1 MNQSKTGLNDSF
13 YKWIDQVRRSKRKL
27 TELQEKLQFYNMKFI
42 GYNGVSYEFSGSKT
56 GGSKGDENLLY
67 WMGKIDTVNKE
78 LQILD
83 EVIRKYDDFLET
95 LNVIE
100 QKVLTQLVSLS
111 SLKAISLQLDVKT
124 ESLIQIRTRIA
135 NKWYRL

>member
-1 MNQSKTGLNDSF
+1 
-13 YKWIDQVRRSKRKL
+13 
-27 TELQEKLQFYNMKFI
+27 MKFI

>member
-1 MNQSKTGLNDSF
+1 
-13 YKWIDQVRRSKRKL
+13 
-27 TELQEKLQFYNMKFI
+27 
-42 GYNGVSYEFSGSKT
+42 
-56 GGSKGDENLLY
+56 
-67 WMGKIDTVNKE
+67 MGKIDTVNKK

-83 EVIRKYDDFLET
+83 EVIRKYDDFFET

>member
-27 TELQEKLQFYNMKFI
+27 TELQEKLQFYSMKFI

-67 WMGKIDTVNKE
+67 WMGKIDAVNKE
-78 LQILD
+78 LQILE
-83 EVIRKYDDFLET
+83 EVIRKYDDFFET

-100 QKVLTQLVSLS
+100 QRVLTQLVSLS